1 MTSRGV
7 TFLLELRNLSK
18 LSMHF
23 GLVNFG
29 IFIQISPEWPQFA
42 VKDTCVV
49 LVNPSDDNEM

>member
-1 MTSRGV
+1 
-7 TFLLELRNLSK
+7 
-18 LSMHF
+18 MHL